1 MQKVVL
7 RAGYGRFR
15 ACTTRPFPF
24 FASSWCV
31 CSPPLLSS
39 RSTDASSSAKTIL
52 ALAASRESYREGTS
66 KTPLYSDSFYMTVTQ
81 AVITA
86 KVVTTDLERTKELI
100 KQFYQRDQPGS

>member
-1 MQKVVL
+1 MHHPAISLLCLFLV
-7 RAGYGRFR
+7 
-15 ACTTRPFPF
+15 RPLS
-24 FASSWCV
+24 A
-31 CSPPLLSS
+31 PPLLSV
-39 RSTDASSSAKTIL
+39 DASSSAKTIL
-52 ALAASRESYREGTS
+52 RAASRESYREGTS

>member
-1 MQKVVL
+1 MHHPAISLLCLFLVRL
-7 RAGYGRFR
+7 LSA
-15 ACTTRPFPF
+15 
-24 FASSWCV
+24 
-31 CSPPLLSS
+31 PPLLSV
-39 RSTDASSSAKTIL
+39 DASSSAKTIL

-100 KQFYQRDQPGS
+100 KQSYQRDQPGS